1 MTLDLLP
8 AKSFIVSSTL
18 SIFHSKQ
25 DANCSIIY
33 IYIYIYKIYYQIN
46 AIVALSLRK
55 AKGDKKE

>member
-33 IYIYIYKIYYQIN
+33 IYKIYYQIN

>member
-33 IYIYIYKIYYQIN
+33 IYIYKIYYQIN